1 METQEKGKEK
11 ENENGTDFKEEIL
24 ILDRPIVLKNQPRK
38 LNSKILGKKTILGR
52 VGRLKA
58 SVPKPKPKKSNAEFL
73 VDSIIK
79 TYWTAKWKEQ
89 LTIMKFSRIGF
100 NKKRA
105 DFRSLCMKLNHSMKY
120 HQYLY
125 LAKLFDKMEQLP
137 AKPEVKHDESY
148 GKLKLVY
155 KNDNKMNE
163 NNDKVKQNDN
173 IVIDDDFVKVEIKID
188 IPQVVEVE
196 YKPEDEIK
204 IEKNDERENKNKE
217 IKIEKENE
225 SVPRLIMKNKKIIKR
240 KINDIKINQIK
251 EEKGDNHEIHLDE
264 NTNKNKIREEII
276 ETKKEKQENN
286 EVKNKIE
293 NKPKIINK
301 SEIGKKREIN
311 FLQNLNK
318 TIKEVTRDIKL
329 EKEEKNENKTKQ
341 VHMEI
346 IGDNNQLKD
355 KDCLKSKNINPINKE
370 FKINKEEK
378 QKKSEGIND
387 KKEEN
392 NDLRLGRHM
401 SNSMKRFQ
409 ENYLGANCSK
419 ENSEKKR
426 KSVEHINYNEDMSVD
441 EDIEENYK
449 MNRKRKMSDFYCE
462 YDDERIKKSKRLQF
476 KLKKLKKLKKNEK

>member
-1 METQEKGKEK
+1 
-11 ENENGTDFKEEIL
+11 
-24 ILDRPIVLKNQPRK
+24 
-38 LNSKILGKKTILGR
+38 
-52 VGRLKA
+52 
-58 SVPKPKPKKSNAEFL
+58 
-73 VDSIIK
+73 
-79 TYWTAKWKEQ
+79 
-89 LTIMKFSRIGF
+89 
-100 NKKRA
+100 
-105 DFRSLCMKLNHSMKY
+105 MKY

-137 AKPEVKHDESY
+137 AKPEVRHDESY

-163 NNDKVKQNDN
+163 NNKIKENDN

-188 IPQVVEVE
+188 IPQVIEVE

-204 IEKNDERENKNKE
+204 IEKNDEGENKNKE

-225 SVPRLIMKNKKIIKR
+225 SAPRLIMKNKKIIKR
-240 KINDIKINQIK
+240 KINNIKINQIK
-251 EEKGDNHEIHLDE
+251 EEKGDNNEIHLNE
-264 NTNKNKIREEII
+264 NTNKNKIKEEII
-276 ETKKEKQENN
+276 ETKKEIEENN
-286 EVKNKIE
+286 EVKNKVE

-346 IGDNNQLKD
+346 IGDNNQIKD
-355 KDCLKSKNINPINKE
+355 KDCLKSKNIKPINKE
-370 FKINKEEK
+370 CNINKEEK
-378 QKKSEGIND
+378 QKISEGIND

-409 ENYLGANCSK
+409 ENYLGPNCTK

-426 KSVEHINYNEDMSVD
+426 NSVEHINYNEDMSVD
-441 EDIEENYK
+441 EDEEENYK
-449 MNRKRKMSDFYCE
+449 MNRKRKLSDFYWE
-462 YDDERIKKSKRLQF
+462 YDDERIKKSKRLQY
-476 KLKKLKKLKKNEK
+476 KLKKLQKNKDD